1 MNQKLFEFVWDQSKK
16 NQDKNLIEF
25 LIGLDS
31 DIKEI
36 RNDLNSDIEC
46 IYREMGV
53 DKEDL
58 TNEIKA
64 CHDDLQIQLDEI
76 RRQVDDRLHFLE
88 IDLREEFEE
97 QRKPPIDAKK

>member
-1 MNQKLFEFVWDQSKK
+1 MDQKLFEFIWDQSKK
-16 NQDKNLIEF
+16 NQDKALIEF
-25 LIGLDS
+25 LVGLDS

-58 TNEIKA
+58 TNKIKS
-64 CHDDLQIQLDEI
+64 CHNDLQIQLDDI
-76 RRQVDDRLHFLE
+76 RRQMDDRLHFLE
-88 IDLREEFEE
+88 RDLREEFGRTEAPVNTE
-97 QRKPPIDAKK
+97 K